1 MKISKTIIA
10 VAAFLFVGSASAAF
24 TPTFSGKTTSG
35 TDLISGTASGS
46 TDWGYY
52 IWNEELD
59 PQMWNVRWTGNGL
72 TSNDFAG
79 AFPEF
84 FGNIQFQESTL
95 DPSFDASFD
104 GAPNEYLLEFGTSS
118 CTSCDSVS
126 AVLDVFFAGGDDF
139 ISWSAFT
146 NTTGGI
152 DGFSFRLTDY
162 VEILQFELGGSMFS
176 GMSGIDVA
184 GSHIFIG
191 SDLLTPNVT
200 FTDFNGG
207 VAQQFEISVSEP
219 SAVALLGLAL
229 IGLGFGAR
237 QRRKS

>member
-10 VAAFLFVGSASAAF
+10 AAAFLFVGSASGAL
-24 TPTFSGKTTSG
+24 TPAFSGKTTSG
-35 TDLISGTASGS
+35 TDLIAGKPSVS

-59 PQMWNVRWTGNGL
+59 PQIWNVRWTANGL
-72 TSNDFAG
+72 VG
-79 AFPEF
+79 GGFPKF

-95 DPSFDASFD
+95 DPSFDASYD
-104 GAPNEYLLEFGTSS
+104 GAPNEYKLEFVGVSS
-118 CTSCDSVS
+118 CQPQYCDIVE
-126 AVLDVFFAGGDDF
+126 ADFDVAFIGGNDV
-139 ISWSAFT
+139 ISWTAFT
-146 NTTGGI
+146 GKNYI

-162 VEILQFELGGSMFS
+162 VEILQFELGASMFT

-191 SDLLTPNVT
+191 SNLLAPQVT
-200 FTDFNGG
+200 FTDHNGG
-207 VAQQFEISVSEP
+207 IAQQFEISVSEP